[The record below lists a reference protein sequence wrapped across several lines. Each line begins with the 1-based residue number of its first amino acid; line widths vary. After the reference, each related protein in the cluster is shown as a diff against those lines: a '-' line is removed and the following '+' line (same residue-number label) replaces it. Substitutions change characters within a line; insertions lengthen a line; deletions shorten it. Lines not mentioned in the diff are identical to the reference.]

1 VPGARSSS
9 KASPLLAPIKIQ
21 RKITLYFHNP
31 RFSLIFTI
39 INQNLNTME
48 NVILIANC
56 WEKVEIGYVS
66 THVKMDRNTNEVLSV
81 TYHWHESFST
91 NNTKVFNSFESL
103 HTFLNELID
112 LKK

>member
-1 VPGARSSS
+1 
-9 KASPLLAPIKIQ
+9 
-21 RKITLYFHNP
+21 
-31 RFSLIFTI
+31 
-39 INQNLNTME
+39 ME